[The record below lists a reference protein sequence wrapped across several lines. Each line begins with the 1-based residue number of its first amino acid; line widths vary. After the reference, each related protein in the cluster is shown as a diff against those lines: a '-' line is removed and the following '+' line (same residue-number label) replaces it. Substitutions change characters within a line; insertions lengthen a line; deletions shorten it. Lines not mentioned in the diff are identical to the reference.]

1 MKKALKLVVIGGG
14 SSYTPELME
23 GVIQHYKELPVEE
36 IWLVDIEEGIE
47 KLHII
52 TELSKRMVA
61 KSQLPIKV
69 YGTTN
74 RREAIAGADFVCTQI
89 RVGMLEARKW
99 DERIPIKYNVIGQET
114 TGPGGMMKGL
124 RTIPVI
130 LDICKDMEELA
141 PDAWLLNFTN
151 PAGMVTEAVHKY
163 SSIKSVGLCN
173 SPIGFNK
180 WLMEFFKLPAERIYA
195 EFVGIN
201 HLHWVSDVVIDGQ
214 SKLQELIDYPQSY
227 KAANVPFEAWSH
239 RFLDSLQAIPSYYL
253 SYFYMTDKLLK
264 EQQEA
269 AKQSGSRAEVVKKVE
284 EELFELY
291 RNVELEEKPK
301 QLEQRGGAYY
311 SEAAVLL
318 MRSIY
323 NDARDIQTLNV
334 RNGRIIDFLPEDA
347 SIEVNCI
354 VTKQGPIPLPLRKI
368 PPSVKGLLAAVKQ
381 YESLAIEAAVHGDRK
396 IALQAMVHHPLVPS
410 VEIAEQLLD
419 EMLKQNKQY
428 LPKFQWAAQ
437 GREDES

>member
-269 AKQSGSRAEVVKKVE
+269 AKGSGSRAEVVKKVE

-301 QLEQRGGAYY
+301 QLELRGGAYY

-347 SIEVNCI
+347 SIEVNCV

-381 YESLAIEAAVHGDRK
+381 YESLTIEAAVHGDRK